1 MKHQNKVMYLRKILL
16 NEKEGIMRENSN
28 IDEIEELIEWLNNL
42 IEKEY
47 NK

>member
-1 MKHQNKVMYLRKILL
+1 MYLRKILL